1 MDKSMKN
8 NKTSFII
15 ILLLYMICMISLFY
29 FSKKTH
35 QNRTLKKFN
44 IVIDS
49 LSKNHFVNEEI
60 IKNILFYKT
69 KKIEKKIGQLCI
81 LRMEKKLNHYP
92 FIKKS
97 EVFLSVDGT
106 LNIKIW
112 QKEPI
117 LRIKNGNKESY
128 LTKDAENLEL
138 SSFFSSKV
146 VLAKGPFSK
155 EEKKY
160 LTNLVKF
167 INSDE
172 FLKNQIISI
181 KKNNKNSFVLI
192 PKIGNHHI
200 ILGNIKDFKNK
211 LNKLKAFYNQYLN
224 KIDINQ
230 YKSIDLQYKDQ
241 VVAKKR

>member
-1 MDKSMKN
+1 
-8 NKTSFII
+8 
-15 ILLLYMICMISLFY
+15 MIPFFY
-29 FSKKTH
+29 FSQKTH
-35 QNRTLKKFN
+35 KNRIVKKFN
-44 IVIDS
+44 IVIDP
-49 LSKNHFVNEEI
+49 LSENHFINEEI
-60 IKNILFYKT
+60 VKKILFYKT
-69 KKIEKKIGQLCI
+69 EEIEKKIGQLCI
-81 LRMEKKLNHYP
+81 LIMEKKLNNYP

-106 LNIKIW
+106 LNIRIL

-117 LRIKNGNKESY
+117 LRIKNGNKEYY

-138 SSFFSSKV
+138 SSFFSPKV
-146 VLAKGPFSK
+146 ILAKGAFSK

-160 LTNLVKF
+160 LTNLIKF

-172 FLKNQIISI
+172 LLKNQIISI
-181 KKNNKNSFVLI
+181 KKNNENSFILI

-211 LNKLKAFYNQYLN
+211 LNKLKAFYKQYLN
-224 KIDINQ
+224 KIDIDQ
-230 YKSIDLQYKDQ
+230 YKRIDLQYKDQ

>member
-1 MDKSMKN
+1 
-8 NKTSFII
+8 
-15 ILLLYMICMISLFY
+15 MIFLFY
-29 FSKKTH
+29 FSQKTH
-35 QNRTLKKFN
+35 RNRTLKKFN

-49 LSKNHFVNEEI
+49 SSKNHFVNEKI

-69 KKIEKKIGQLCI
+69 EKIEKKIGQLCI
-81 LRMEKKLNHYP
+81 LRMERKLNNYP

-97 EVFLSVDGT
+97 EVFLNVDGS
-106 LNIKIW
+106 LNIKIC

-117 LRIKNGNKESY
+117 LRIKNVNKEYY
-128 LTKDAENLEL
+128 LTKDAENLDL
-138 SSFFSSKV
+138 SSFYSSKV
-146 VLAKGPFSK
+146 ILAKGPFSK

-160 LTNLVKF
+160 LTSLVKF

-172 FLKNQIISI
+172 LLRNQIISI

-200 ILGNIKDFKNK
+200 ILGNIKNFKNK
-211 LNKLKAFYNQYLN
+211 LNKLKAFYKQYLN

-241 VVAKKR
+241 IVAKKR

>member
-1 MDKSMKN
+1 MDKSIKNKN
-8 NKTSFII
+8 NKTSLII
-15 ILLLYMICMISLFY
+15 ILLLYMICMTSLFC

-35 QNRTLKKFN
+35 QNRTLKKFY
-44 IVIDS
+44 IVIDP
-49 LSKNHFVNEEI
+49 LSKNHFVNEKI
-60 IKNILFYKT
+60 VKNILFYNNKT
-69 KKIEKKIGQLCI
+69 KKIGQLCI
-81 LRMEKKLNHYP
+81 LKMEQKLNNYP

-97 EVFLSVDGT
+97 EVFISVNGT
-106 LNIKIW
+106 INIKIW

-138 SSFFSSKV
+138 SSLYSSKV
-146 VLAKGPFSK
+146 VLAKGFFSK

-160 LTNLVKF
+160 LANLVKF

-172 FLKNQIISI
+172 LLKNQIISI
-181 KKNNKNSFVLI
+181 KKNNKNLFVLI
-192 PKIGNHHI
+192 PKIGNHYI
-200 ILGNIKDFKNK
+200 ILGDIKDFKKK

-224 KIDINQ
+224 KIDISQ

>member
-8 NKTSFII
+8 SKTSFII
-15 ILLLYMICMISLFY
+15 ILYMICMISLFY

-44 IVIDS
+44 IVIDP
-49 LSKNHFVNEEI
+49 LSQNHFVNEEI

-81 LRMEKKLNHYP
+81 LKMEKKLNHYP

-106 LNIKIW
+106 LNIKIL

-146 VLAKGPFSK
+146 VLAKGHFSK

-160 LTNLVKF
+160 LTNLIKF

-172 FLKNQIISI
+172 LLKNQIISI
-181 KKNNKNSFVLI
+181 KKNKNSFVLI

>member
-1 MDKSMKN
+1 MRKN
-8 NKTSFII
+8 KKNFIPTVLFLYI
-15 ILLLYMICMISLFY
+15 IFMTFFFY
-29 FSKKTH
+29 FSQKIHK
-35 QNRTLKKFN
+35 NRNLKKIN
-44 IVIDS
+44 IIMEP
-49 LSKNHFVNEEI
+49 LSKNHFVNEKI
-60 IKNILFYKT
+60 IKNFLFST
-69 KKIEKKIGQLCI
+69 TEKIEKKNWSIMYIKNG
-81 LRMEKKLNHYP
+81 KKLNNYP

-97 EVFLSVDGT
+97 EVFLSADGT

-117 LRIKNGNKESY
+117 LRIKNGNKEYY
-128 LTKDAENLEL
+128 LTKELENLGL
-138 SSFFSSKV
+138 SSFYSSKV
-146 VLAKGPFSK
+146 ILAKGSFSK

-160 LTNLVKF
+160 LSDLVKT

-172 FLKNQIISI
+172 LLKNQIISI
-181 KKNNKNSFVLI
+181 KKTVSNLFILI

-200 ILGNIKDFKNK
+200 ILGNLKDFKSK
-211 LNKLKAFYNQYLN
+211 LNKLKAFYKQYLN

>member
-1 MDKSMKN
+1 MKN
-8 NKTSFII
+8 NTTFFII
-15 ILLLYMICMISLFY
+15 ILIYIACMISLFC
-29 FSKKTH
+29 FSQKTH
-35 QNRTLKKFN
+35 KNRTLKKVH
-44 IVIDS
+44 IVIDP
-49 LSKNHFVNEEI
+49 LSQNHFLNDEI
-60 IKNILFYKT
+60 IKNILFSKT
-69 KKIEKKIGQLCI
+69 EKIDKKIDQLCI
-81 LRMEKKLNHYP
+81 LRMEKKLNNYP

-97 EVFLSVDGT
+97 EVFLSVNGI

-117 LRIKNGNKESY
+117 LRIKNGNKEYY

-138 SSFFSSKV
+138 SSFYSSKV
-146 VLAKGPFSK
+146 ILAKGPFSIK
-155 EEKKY
+155 EKKY
-160 LTNLVKF
+160 LTNLVQY

-172 FLKNQIISI
+172 LLKNQIISI
-181 KKNNKNSFVLI
+181 KKNKKNSFVLI

-211 LNKLKAFYNQYLN
+211 LNKLKAFYKQYLN

-230 YKSIDLQYKDQ
+230 YRSIDLQYKDQ

>member
-1 MDKSMKN
+1 MKN
-8 NKTSFII
+8 SKTSFII
-15 ILLLYMICMISLFY
+15 ILYMICMISLFY

-44 IVIDS
+44 IVIDP
-49 LSKNHFVNEEI
+49 LSQNHFVNEEI

-81 LRMEKKLNHYP
+81 LKMEKKLNHYP

-106 LNIKIW
+106 LNIKIL

-146 VLAKGPFSK
+146 VLAKGHFSK

-160 LTNLVKF
+160 LTNLIKF

-172 FLKNQIISI
+172 LLKNQIISI
-181 KKNNKNSFVLI
+181 KKNKNSFVLI

>member
-1 MDKSMKN
+1 MKH
-8 NKTSFII
+8 NKTYFSI

-29 FSKKTH
+29 FSQKTH
-35 QNRTLKKFN
+35 QNRTLKKLN
-44 IVIDS
+44 IFIDP
-49 LSKNHFVNEEI
+49 LSKNHFVDDKI
-60 IKNILFYKT
+60 IKNILFSKT
-69 KKIEKKIGQLCI
+69 EKIENKIGQLCI
-81 LRMEKKLNHYP
+81 LRMEKKLNNYP

-106 LNIKIW
+106 LNVQVW

-117 LRIKNGNKESY
+117 LRIKNGNKEYY

-138 SSFFSSKV
+138 SSFYSSKV
-146 VLAKGPFSK
+146 ILAKGPFLK

-160 LTNLVKF
+160 LTSLINF
-167 INSDE
+167 INSDKL
-172 FLKNQIISI
+172 LKNQIISI
-181 KKNNKNSFVLI
+181 KKNHKNSFILI

-241 VVAKKR
+241 IVAKKR

>member
-1 MDKSMKN
+1 M
-8 NKTSFII
+8 
-15 ILLLYMICMISLFY
+15 ILLFY
-29 FSKKTH
+29 FSQKTH
-35 QNRTLKKFN
+35 NNRILKNFN
-44 IVIDS
+44 IIIDS
-49 LSKNHFVNEEI
+49 LYKDHFVNENI
-60 IKNILFYKT
+60 VKNILFYKT
-69 KKIEKKIGQLCI
+69 EKIDKKIGQLCI
-81 LRMEKKLNHYP
+81 LKMEKKLNNYP

-112 QKEPI
+112 EKKPI
-117 LRIKNGNKESY
+117 LRIKNGDKESY

-138 SSFFSSKV
+138 SSFYSSKV
-146 VLAKGPFSK
+146 ILAKGYFSK
-155 EEKKY
+155 TEKKE
-160 LTNLVKF
+160 LANLIQF

-172 FLKNQIISI
+172 LLKNQIISI
-181 KKNNKNSFVLI
+181 KKNNRNSFVLI

-211 LNKLKAFYNQYLN
+211 LNKLKAFYKQYLN

-230 YKSIDLQYKDQ
+230 YQTIDLQYKNQ

>member
-1 MDKSMKN
+1 
-8 NKTSFII
+8 
-15 ILLLYMICMISLFY
+15 MISLFC
-29 FSKKTH
+29 FSQKTH
-35 QNRTLKKFN
+35 KNRTLKKVH
-44 IVIDS
+44 IVIDP
-49 LSKNHFVNEEI
+49 LSQNHFLNDEI
-60 IKNILFYKT
+60 IKNILFSKT
-69 KKIEKKIGQLCI
+69 EKIDKKIDQLCI
-81 LRMEKKLNHYP
+81 LRMEKKLNNYP

-97 EVFLSVDGT
+97 EVFLSVNGI

-117 LRIKNGNKESY
+117 LRIKNGNKEYY

-138 SSFFSSKV
+138 SSFYSSKV
-146 VLAKGPFSK
+146 ILAKGPFSIK
-155 EEKKY
+155 EKKY
-160 LTNLVKF
+160 LTNLVQY

-172 FLKNQIISI
+172 LLKNQIISI
-181 KKNNKNSFVLI
+181 KKNKKNSFVLI

-211 LNKLKAFYNQYLN
+211 LNKLKAFYKQYLN

-230 YKSIDLQYKDQ
+230 YRSIDLQYKDQ